1 MTAPEPRFYNRTRH
15 SESLSWA
22 LLRKGRVLALPLYAA
37 LRRSDLAREGFEHSG
52 SHRFA
57 DHIYRGQ
64 PSGRGWFGTWL
75 DGRLLALP
83 AVHSFRSRFYA
94 ARDELSAFLQARAG
108 TPGNL
113 HVLSAPCGI
122 PRELVEGRRAFAASG
137 RPSVAKVTFHGLD
150 LDAAVLAEAEQFA
163 RAGGAEPFVPHHG
176 DVFAR
181 DSYPEAVDFITCTG
195 LAEFLDDERLAELYR
210 ISLTAWRPAASSS
223 QAACAVGR
231 WRTICSGSRKSRFTT
246 ARRRISNG
254 SRASCRSKRCGR
266 AWTSSG
272 FSPSSWPSDERPP
285 LPSRWTAGHALEP
298 RMTSR

>member
-37 LRRSDLAREGFEHSG
+37 LRRSDLAREGFDHSG

-75 DGRLLALP
+75 DARLLALP

-108 TPGNL
+108 TPGHL
-113 HVLSAPCGI
+113 DVLSAPCGI

-137 RPSVAKVTFHGLD
+137 CPSVANVTFHGLD
-150 LDAAVLAEAEQFA
+150 LDAAVLAEAAQFA

-195 LAEFLDDERLAELYR
+195 LAEFLDDERLSELYR
-210 ISLTAWRPAASSS
+210 IFFDRLAPGGILVT
-223 QAACAVGR
+223 
-231 WRTICSGSRKSRFTT
+231 SGM
-246 ARRRISNG
+246 RRRPLSDYLLRLAEISIHY
-254 SRASCRSKRCGR
+254 RTAQ
-266 AWTSSG
+266 
-272 FSPSSWPSDERPP
+272 DLERLARQ
-285 LPSRWTAGHALEP
+285 LPFKQVRTRVDKFGIQSILVAER
-298 RMTSR
+298 

>member
-108 TPGNL
+108 TPGHL

-122 PRELVEGRRAFAASG
+122 PRELVEGRRMFAASG
-137 RPSVAKVTFHGLD
+137 RPSVADVTFHGLD

-210 ISLTAWRPAASSS
+210 IFFDRLAPGGILVT
-223 QAACAVGR
+223 
-231 WRTICSGSRKSRFTT
+231 SGM
-246 ARRRISNG
+246 RRRPLADYLLRLAEISIHY
-254 SRASCRSKRCGR
+254 RTAQ
-266 AWTSSG
+266 
-272 FSPSSWPSDERPP
+272 DLERLARQ
-285 LPSRWTAGHALEP
+285 LPFKQVRTRVDKFGIQSILVAER
-298 RMTSR
+298 

>member
-64 PSGRGWFGTWL
+64 ASGQGWFGTWL

-108 TPGNL
+108 TPGHL

-137 RPSVAKVTFHGLD
+137 RPLAANVTFHGLD

-181 DSYPEAVDFITCTG
+181 DCYPEAVDFITCTG

-210 ISLTAWRPAASSS
+210 IFFDRLAPGGILVTSGMRRRPLADYLLRLAEISIHYRTAQDLERL
-223 QAACAVGR
+223 
-231 WRTICSGSRKSRFTT
+231 
-246 ARRRISNG
+246 ARRLPFKEVRTRVDKFGIQSILV
-254 SRASCRSKRCGR
+254 A
-266 AWTSSG
+266 
-272 FSPSSWPSDERPP
+272 ER
-285 LPSRWTAGHALEP
+285 
-298 RMTSR
+298 